1 MAFFNNTRDE
11 DTYDDY
17 PLIREFHDTDS
28 TKFIALK
35 NWIKQNDPA
44 REKEIVQFVKLQQP
58 AINSIAADELK
69 NAALMDTKWLVL
81 RNKAV
86 ARLKEIDLTNKTQLI
101 YRYEAYRPV
110 VNYKFI

>member
-17 PLIREFHDTDS
+17 PLIREFHETDS
-28 TKFIALK
+28 TKFVALR
-35 NWIKQNDPA
+35 NWVKQNEPA
-44 REKEIVQFVKLQQP
+44 REKEIVQFVKMQQP

-69 NAALMDTKWLVL
+69 NAALMDTKWLVF

-86 ARLKEIDLTNKTQLI
+86 ARLKDIDLTNKTELM
-101 YRYEAYRPV
+101 YRYPS
-110 VNYKFI
+110 